1 MSMQMFRGKR
11 TKRFIKAITFSKTS
25 KHFIKEL
32 TLGNSYRFFLPSFS
46 DSRILSLFPLSYN
59 EKKLSVK
66 LLKSLC
72 QERGLYLSN
81 L

>member
-11 TKRFIKAITFSKTS
+11 TKRFIKAYHFLN
-25 KHFIKEL
+25 FIKEL